1 MAAQK
6 DNAALRE
13 NTRQKLYKNE
23 REYRAAKYI
32 DAWSRI
38 PKIGAGLAELPLEEA
53 QNVAINLNQQASFM
67 SRLNEAQLWGQDV
80 QGLPTHNLPQTHK
93 HSSCRNGVRRSG
105 QAHRNAHPSFG

>member
-1 MAAQK
+1 MSLQTRMAAQK

-67 SRLNEAQLWGQDV
+67 SRLNEAQLSQSFTDFTPENM
-80 QGLPTHNLPQTHK
+80 LRL
-93 HSSCRNGVRRSG
+93 VRL
-105 QAHRNAHPSFG
+105 AMT